1 MIIMNLSDF
10 QNKITQTNKPVVI
23 DFWAPWCGP
32 CKLTK
37 PILEKLAQEYSGAVD
52 FLSINAD
59 ESREVLEQF
68 HVSGIPTVMA
78 LRDGKIV
85 GRVTGSQN
93 ETGYRSMFMA
103 LATGSEVKISLTP
116 FDRYLR
122 LGAGA
127 LLLLV
132 GLFTGSWL
140 VISLGGLVAFLGIYD
155 RCPIWAKI
163 SGLVKSGR
171 TKS

>member
-1 MIIMNLSDF
+1 MNLSDF
-10 QNKITQTNKPVVI
+10 QNKITQTDKPVIV
-23 DFWAPWCGP
+23 DLWAPWCGP
-32 CKLTK
+32 CRMTK
-37 PILEKLAQEYSGAVD
+37 PILEKLAKEYAGTVE
-52 FLSINAD
+52 FLPINAD
-59 ESREVLEQF
+59 DSREVLEQF
-68 HVSGIPTVMA
+68 RVSGIPTVMA

-93 ETGYRSMFMA
+93 ETGYRAMFMA
-103 LATGSEVKISLTP
+103 LVDGSEVKIPLKP

-140 VISLGGLVAFLGIYD
+140 VTSLGGLVAFMGIYD

-163 SGLVKSGR
+163 SRLVKSGR
-171 TKS
+171 T

>member
-1 MIIMNLSDF
+1 MDLSDF
-10 QNKITQTNKPVVI
+10 QNKITQTGKPVIV

-32 CKLTK
+32 CRMTK
-37 PILEKLAQEYSGAVD
+37 PILEKLAQEYAGTVD
-52 FLSINAD
+52 FLPINAD
-59 ESREVLEQF
+59 DSREVLEQF

-93 ETGYRSMFMA
+93 ETGYRAMFMA
-103 LATGSEVKISLTP
+103 LVDGSEVKIPLKP

-132 GLFTGSWL
+132 GLFTGNWL
-140 VISLGGLVAFLGIYD
+140 VAGLGGLVAFLGIYD

-163 SGLVKSGR
+163 SRLVKSGR
-171 TKS
+171 T

>member
-1 MIIMNLSDF
+1 MI
-10 QNKITQTNKPVVI
+10 V

-32 CKLTK
+32 CRMTK
-37 PILEKLAQEYSGAVD
+37 PILEKLAQQYAGTVD
-52 FLSINAD
+52 FLPVNAD

-68 HVSGIPTVMA
+68 HISGIPTVMA

-93 ETGYRSMFMA
+93 ETGYRAMFMA
-103 LATGSEVKISLTP
+103 LADGSEIKIPIPS

-132 GLFTGSWL
+132 AFFTGSWL
-140 VISLGGLVAFLGIYD
+140 VAGLGGFVAFLGIYD
-155 RCPIWAKI
+155 RCPIWARI
-163 SGLVKSGR
+163 SSLVKSGR
-171 TKS
+171 T